1 MNEGYTKV
9 FVSLDGTEQQ
19 DFVLARAIKVAA
31 NNGAK
36 LIIGHVIDSTALE
49 SAGSYPVDL
58 VNGLEEAF
66 KNSIAKQ
73 LEEAKANPDIPEVEV
88 MIRAGRIRE
97 TLKDE
102 MLDVVKPDL
111 VLCGARG
118 LSSIKYALL
127 GSISTFLLRN
137 TDCDILV
144 VEVALLPPAAGP
156 AGFPQ
161 ARPRRFAAAGCAL
174 RKPLPASRPSQP
186 YFSELS
192 DGKNGVPP
200 RLGRHVLFGMAR
212 FYYKA
217 ILLRRACTSG
227 MIFSNITSAS
237 GKPSSLRP
245 RAASLSASG
254 TSLQVSA
261 IIPATIPPG
270 KPAPIIWLITDS
282 RVTSSI
288 LRLPPNETPISRTR
302 LG

>member
-49 SAGSYPVDL
+49 SAGSYPVD
-58 VNGLEEAF
+58 
-66 KNSIAKQ
+66 
-73 LEEAKANPDIPEVEV
+73 PEVEV
-88 MIRAGRIRE
+88 MIRTGRIRE

-144 VEVALLPPAAGP
+144 V
-156 AGFPQ
+156 
-161 ARPRRFAAAGCAL
+161 
-174 RKPLPASRPSQP
+174 K
-186 YFSELS
+186 
-192 DGKNGVPP
+192 
-200 RLGRHVLFGMAR
+200 
-212 FYYKA
+212 
-217 ILLRRACTSG
+217 
-227 MIFSNITSAS
+227 
-237 GKPSSLRP
+237 
-245 RAASLSASG
+245 
-254 TSLQVSA
+254 
-261 IIPATIPPG
+261 
-270 KPAPIIWLITDS
+270 
-282 RVTSSI
+282 
-288 LRLPPNETPISRTR
+288 
-302 LG
+302 

>member
-36 LIIGHVIDSTALE
+36 LIIGHE

-144 VEVALLPPAAGP
+144 V
-156 AGFPQ
+156 
-161 ARPRRFAAAGCAL
+161 
-174 RKPLPASRPSQP
+174 K
-186 YFSELS
+186 
-192 DGKNGVPP
+192 
-200 RLGRHVLFGMAR
+200 
-212 FYYKA
+212 
-217 ILLRRACTSG
+217 
-227 MIFSNITSAS
+227 
-237 GKPSSLRP
+237 
-245 RAASLSASG
+245 
-254 TSLQVSA
+254 
-261 IIPATIPPG
+261 
-270 KPAPIIWLITDS
+270 
-282 RVTSSI
+282 
-288 LRLPPNETPISRTR
+288 
-302 LG
+302 

>member
-137 TDCDILV
+137 TDCDSLGV
-144 VEVALLPPAAGP
+144 TSGGSPGPGGRRGSHGHVLAAWRRREGP
-156 AGFPQ
+156 FGNP
-161 ARPRRFAAAGCAL
+161 ARPRGL
-174 RKPLPASRPSQP
+174 RSL
-186 YFSELS
+186 
-192 DGKNGVPP
+192 
-200 RLGRHVLFGMAR
+200 
-212 FYYKA
+212 
-217 ILLRRACTSG
+217 
-227 MIFSNITSAS
+227 TSAS
-237 GKPSSLRP
+237 CLIEKW
-245 RAASLSASG
+245 RAAPFGAARFLWHVFVMGDSFEPHSCVHVREHGANCLS
-254 TSLQVSA
+254 
-261 IIPATIPPG
+261 
-270 KPAPIIWLITDS
+270 
-282 RVTSSI
+282 
-288 LRLPPNETPISRTR
+288 
-302 LG
+302 

>member
-66 KNSIAKQ
+66 NNSIAKQ

-88 MIRAGRIRE
+88 MIRTGRIRE

-118 LSSIKYALL
+118 LRSL
-127 GSISTFLLRN
+127 
-137 TDCDILV
+137 
-144 VEVALLPPAAGP
+144 
-156 AGFPQ
+156 
-161 ARPRRFAAAGCAL
+161 
-174 RKPLPASRPSQP
+174 
-186 YFSELS
+186 
-192 DGKNGVPP
+192 
-200 RLGRHVLFGMAR
+200 
-212 FYYKA
+212 
-217 ILLRRACTSG
+217 
-227 MIFSNITSAS
+227 TSAS
-237 GKPSSLRP
+237 WLIKRW
-245 RAASLSASG
+245 RAAPVGAARFSWAARFVWWGG
-254 TSLQVSA
+254 TFC
-261 IIPATIPPG
+261 IG
-270 KPAPIIWLITDS
+270 K
-282 RVTSSI
+282 RR
-288 LRLPPNETPISRTR
+288 LRALLEVLEFVR
-302 LG
+302 

>member
-66 KNSIAKQ
+66 KNSIEKQ

-102 MLDVVKPDL
+102 MLDFLPLRLDVVKPDL

-137 TDCDILV
+137 TDCDVLV
-144 VEVALLPPAAGP
+144 V
-156 AGFPQ
+156 
-161 ARPRRFAAAGCAL
+161 
-174 RKPLPASRPSQP
+174 K
-186 YFSELS
+186 
-192 DGKNGVPP
+192 
-200 RLGRHVLFGMAR
+200 
-212 FYYKA
+212 
-217 ILLRRACTSG
+217 
-227 MIFSNITSAS
+227 
-237 GKPSSLRP
+237 
-245 RAASLSASG
+245 
-254 TSLQVSA
+254 
-261 IIPATIPPG
+261 
-270 KPAPIIWLITDS
+270 
-282 RVTSSI
+282 
-288 LRLPPNETPISRTR
+288 
-302 LG
+302 